1 MCWVLLHRTIS
12 CKSHSGAVQYR
23 APFEFQILSL
33 TYHSLADSFAREGY
47 FVLAPDIYEG
57 LPAPDDHDR
66 PDLGFNATQFLLNH
80 TTFETDPIIELGIKT
95 LRNTFNIL
103 KIATAGYCFG
113 AKYSFRFATEE
124 KRAAGIG
131 VDVIVVAHPTN
142 VTDDEIK
149 ARVVPASIAA
159 GRM

>member
-1 MCWVLLHRTIS
+1 LHPTN
-12 CKSHSGAVQYR
+12 
-23 APFEFQILSL
+23 PEFQTLNL
-33 TYHSLADSFAREGY
+33 TNFSLADSFAREGY

-80 TTFETDPIIELGIKT
+80 TTVETDPIVELGIKT
-95 LRNTFNIL
+95 LRNTFNIS
-103 KIATAGYCFG
+103 KVATAGYCFG

-124 KRAAGIG
+124 KRAAGVG
-131 VDVIVVAHPTN
+131 VDVVVVAHPTN

-159 GRM
+159 GRTFVPGYQLLSLCLVDEF